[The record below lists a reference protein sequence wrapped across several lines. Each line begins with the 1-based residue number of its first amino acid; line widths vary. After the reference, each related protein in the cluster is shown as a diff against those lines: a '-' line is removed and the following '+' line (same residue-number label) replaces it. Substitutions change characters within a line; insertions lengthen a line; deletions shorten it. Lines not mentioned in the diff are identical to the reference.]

1 MSKETPKSRAVRK
14 AKYIT
19 RGEYK
24 TWFESASAAS
34 IRKGKELQTLRESNV
49 DLGKMLAN
57 ETSKVVKARI
67 AHTKLMAD
75 YDAMIL
81 TSQNRRDKIV
91 VFQSVQDMREKKLKK
106 FTDLSGFRKIV
117 VILSDSV
124 VNFIG

>member
-1 MSKETPKSRAVRK
+1 MSKENSTTSKK
-14 AKYIT
+14 KTTYIT
-19 RGEYK
+19 RGQYK
-24 TWFESASAAS
+24 DWFESASAAS
-34 IRKGKELQTLRESNV
+34 SRKGLELKDVKETNAKLNNS
-49 DLGKMLAN
+49 LAA
-57 ETSKVVKARI
+57 EIAKVVKARV

-81 TSQNRRDKIV
+81 TSHNRRDAIFNLKTEA
-91 VFQSVQDMREKKLKK
+91 SKKEAKLKK